1 MASLPRSMSTMMM
14 SRRDKVSLIFDRFDI
29 NRDGGLNREEMGA
42 LVTAVNPNVKFSSDQ
57 IFAILDEVFR
67 SYSDLIENP
76 LAGLSFNGLLRT
88 YDDGAGDVDR
98 DYSALFPSSQ
108 VMSATQLDAP
118 SCSSSSSMIGL
129 AEKSMMIQKIPN
141 LRVAPAW
148 AKSPNH
154 GVHYD
159 NTWKLV
165 EDLEIIIRRKIKSC
179 THGHDKSKY
188 PNISDG
194 FSDIGWSTD
203 FSVEFDDKRFFW
215 DENCAD
221 FRTLLKEVRDI
232 RVAVDRNLPREEAFD
247 RHMAIGRTLYDYK
260 LLTEALQSFQ
270 RGADLSP
277 IDVRPHF
284 RLGNCLC
291 LLGRLNEAKVSY
303 MLGLELAETTNS
315 NKWLGLLPQV
325 HVNLGIVLEGE
336 GMLLSACE
344 HYREAAIL
352 CPTHYRAL
360 KLLGSAL
367 FGVGEYRA
375 AEKALEEAVFLNP
388 EFSDAHCD
396 LGSVLHAVGE
406 DERAILEFQRAI
418 DLNPS
423 HLDALYNLGCLFRD
437 VGRYQRAAEMYGRV
451 LGIQP
456 NHWRAQVNRAVSLL
470 GAGEAA
476 DAKKALRE
484 ALKMTNRVELYD
496 AMAHMKKLQKKNQGG
511 RLSSF
516 AKNDVQSSKNKKCL
530 ADGVDVTIVEASN
543 FKRASEKTTR
553 RECLADALHI
563 RDFQRI
569 TRLHRCDVS
578 LLNKETESGSE
589 EWETHVTDNSESEE
603 PEKSIKKAALEVIL
617 RKLLHFL
624 KPEAF
629 QGAVKAVDRQILSV
643 LDATSSGR
651 VDLGMFYAVIA
662 PICAGETG
670 NRKRAAFD
678 ALLWRSRKEGQGVI
692 GKVDA
697 LIYMRYLRLI
707 YFPSQG
713 CSDQLVAHVEEENT
727 MISFPEFL
735 QIFDDDKRGFGILST
750 LVNLEKHD
758 RIRHGGHSCDA
769 CRYPII
775 GPRFK
780 EMTSHFSLCM
790 NCYSHGNVPSKIKR
804 EQYRFKEYWSEAE
817 VVKDKLK
824 LFR

>member
-1 MASLPRSMSTMMM
+1 
-14 SRRDKVSLIFDRFDI
+14 
-29 NRDGGLNREEMGA
+29 MGA
-42 LVTAVNPNVKFSSDQ
+42 LVIAVNPNVNFSCEQ
-57 IFAILDEVFR
+57 ISAILDEVFR
-67 SYSDLIENP
+67 TYSDFIENP
-76 LAGLSFNGLLRT
+76 LTGLSFDGLLRT

-98 DYSALFPSSQ
+98 DFSALFSSSQ
-108 VMSATQLDAP
+108 VSFITQLEAP
-118 SCSSSSSMIGL
+118 SCSSSCSMIGL
-129 AEKSMMIQKIPN
+129 ADKSRITQRIPN

-154 GVHYD
+154 GVDYD

-165 EDLEIIIRRKIKSC
+165 EDMEIVIRRRIKAC
-179 THGHDKSKY
+179 AHGHK
-188 PNISDG
+188 
-194 FSDIGWSTD
+194 TD

-221 FRTLLKEVRDI
+221 FRTLLKEVREI
-232 RVAVDRNLPREEAFD
+232 RVAIDRNLPREEAFD
-247 RHMAIGRTLYDYK
+247 RHMAVGRTLFDYK
-260 LLTEALQSFQ
+260 ILTEALHSFQ
-270 RGADLSP
+270 RAADLSP
-277 IDVRPHF
+277 IDVRPQF

-303 MLGLELAETTNS
+303 MLGLELAETNS
-315 NKWLGLLPQV
+315 NRWLGLLPQI

-367 FGVGEYRA
+367 LGVGEYKA

-388 EFSDAHCD
+388 EFPDAHCD
-396 LGSVLHAVGE
+396 LGTVLHAVGE
-406 DERAILEFQRAI
+406 DEKAILEFQRAI

-423 HLDALYNLGCLFRD
+423 HLDALYNLGCLFQD
-437 VGRYQRAAEMYGRV
+437 LGRFQRAAEMYGRV

-470 GAGEAA
+470 GGGKAT

-496 AMAHMKKLQKKNQGG
+496 AMAHMKQLQKKNQGG
-511 RLSSF
+511 RLSTF
-516 AKNDVQSSKNKKCL
+516 AKKNEGL
-530 ADGVDVTIVEASN
+530 ADGVEVIVEEASK
-543 FKRASEKTTR
+543 FKRANEKTTS
-553 RECLADALHI
+553 RECLADTLHI

-578 LLNKETESGSE
+578 FLKKEIGGSE
-589 EWETHVTDNSESEE
+589 ESVSHSESEE
-603 PEKSIKKAALEVIL
+603 PEKSIRKATLEVIL

-624 KPEAF
+624 KPETF
-629 QGAVKAVDRQILSV
+629 QGAVKAVDQQILSV

-662 PICAGETG
+662 PICAGEPG
-670 NRKRAAFD
+670 KRKRAAFD

-713 CSDQLVAHVEEENT
+713 YSDQLVAHVEEENK

-735 QIFDDDKRGFGILST
+735 QIFDDDRRGFGILST
-750 LVNLEKHD
+750 LVKLETYG
-758 RIRHGGHSCDA
+758 RIRHGGHSCQA

-780 EMTSHFSLCM
+780 EMTSHFNLCM
-790 NCYSHGNVPSKIKR
+790 TCYSHGNVPSNIKQ
-804 EQYRFKEYWSEAE
+804 EQYRFKEY
-817 VVKDKLK
+817 
-824 LFR
+824 